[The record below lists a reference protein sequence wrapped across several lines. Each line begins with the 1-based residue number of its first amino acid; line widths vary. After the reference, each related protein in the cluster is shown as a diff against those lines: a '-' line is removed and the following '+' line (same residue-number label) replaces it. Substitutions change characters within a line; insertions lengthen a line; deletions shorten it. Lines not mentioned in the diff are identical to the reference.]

1 VFKIILHQSFTL
13 SYRVEGKGL
22 PVMLLHGFAEDGTI
36 WDQLTTS
43 LKNNFRLIIP
53 DLPGCGKSSPLP
65 GSGPSSPL
73 PEAPTL
79 EDLAGL
85 IIAILDEEGIQQVIL
100 IGHSMGGY
108 ITLAVAEKYPDRL
121 KAFGL
126 FHSTAYADSD
136 EKVAGRRKSIE
147 FIRKNGAPA
156 FIRQS
161 TPNLF
166 AESTRKERP
175 ELINSLIDRYVSFD
189 PDTLIH
195 YQQAMIS
202 RPDRTHVLQQFTGPV
217 LFILGEQDALIP
229 LQSGLQQTHMPRLSH
244 IHILEN
250 AGHMGM
256 LENSDG
262 SRRILHDFLRQ
273 Y

>member
-1 VFKIILHQSFTL
+1 MFKTILHQSFTL
-13 SYRVEGKGL
+13 SYQVTGKDL
-22 PVMLLHGFAEDGTI
+22 PVVVLLHGFAEDGTI

-43 LKNNFRLIIP
+43 LKDNYRLLIP
-53 DLPGCGKSSPLP
+53 DLPGCGRSPLP
-65 GSGPSSPL
+65 AI
-73 PEAPTL
+73 PEAGIPL

-85 IIAILDEEGIQQVIL
+85 LIALLDAEDIQQAIL

-108 ITLAVAEKYPDRL
+108 ITLALAEKYPHRL

-136 EKVAGRRKSIE
+136 EKIAGRRKSIE

-166 AESTRKERP
+166 AESTRQEHP
-175 ELINSLIDRYVSFD
+175 ELINSLIDRYASFD
-189 PDTLIH
+189 PNTLIL
-195 YQQAMIS
+195 YQLAMIS
-202 RPDRTHVLQQFTGPV
+202 RPDRTRVYQQFNGPV
-217 LFILGEQDALIP
+217 LFILGQQDALVP
-229 LQSGLQQTHMPRLSH
+229 LQSGLQQTHMPRVSH

>member
-1 VFKIILHQSFTL
+1 VHKTILHQSFTL
-13 SYRVEGKGL
+13 SYQVEGEGL
-22 PVMLLHGFAEDGTI
+22 PVVLLHGFAEDGTI
-36 WDQLTTS
+36 WDELTAS
-43 LKNNFRLIIP
+43 LKNNYRLITA
-53 DLPGCGKSSPLP
+53 DLPGCGKS
-65 GSGPSSPL
+65 PL
-73 PEAPTL
+73 PEIPKTGMPL
-79 EDLAGL
+79 EELANL
-85 IIAILDEEGIQQVIL
+85 VIALLDKEGIRQCVL

-121 KAFGL
+121 KAIGL
-126 FHSTAYADSD
+126 FHSTAYPDSD
-136 EKVAGRRKSIE
+136 EKKAGRRKCIE
-147 FIRKNGAPA
+147 FINNNGSPA

-175 ELINSLIDRYVSFD
+175 ELITSLIDRYVTFD
-189 PDTLIH
+189 PTALIH
-195 YQQAMIS
+195 YQEAMIS

-217 LFILGEQDALIP
+217 LFIIGEQDAIIP
-229 LQSGLQQTHMPRLSH
+229 LQSSLQQTHMPRLSH

-256 LENSDG
+256 LEDKDG
-262 SRRILHDFLRQ
+262 SLRILDDFLRQ

>member
-1 VFKIILHQSFTL
+1 VHKTILHRSFTL
-13 SYRVEGKGL
+13 SYKIEGKGF
-22 PVMLLHGFAEDGTI
+22 PVVLLHGFAEDGTI
-36 WDQLTTS
+36 WDGLTAS
-43 LKNNFRLIIP
+43 LKNDYRLIVA
-53 DLPGCGKSSPLP
+53 DLPGCGR
-65 GSGPSSPL
+65 SPL
-73 PEAPTL
+73 PEIPKAGMPL
-79 EDLAGL
+79 EELADL
-85 IIAILDEEGIQQVIL
+85 IIALLDEEGIQQCIL

-126 FHSTAYADSD
+126 FHSTAYADSA
-136 EKVAGRRKSIE
+136 EKIAGRRKSIE
-147 FIRKNGAPA
+147 FINKNGAPA

-175 ELINSLIDRYVSFD
+175 ELINSLIDRYASFD
-189 PDTLIH
+189 PNTLVH
-195 YQQAMIS
+195 YQEAMIS

-217 LFILGEQDALIP
+217 LFIIGEQDALIP
-229 LQSGLQQTHMPRLSH
+229 LQSSLQQTHMPRLSH

-256 LENSDG
+256 LENRDG
-262 SRRILHDFLRQ
+262 SHRILDDFLRQ

>member
-1 VFKIILHQSFTL
+1 
-13 SYRVEGKGL
+13 
-22 PVMLLHGFAEDGTI
+22 MLLHGFAEDGTI
-36 WDQLTTS
+36 WDQLTVS
-43 LKNNFRLIIP
+43 LKDNFRLIIP
-53 DLPGCGKSSPLP
+53 DLPGCGKSPLP
-65 GSGPSSPL
+65 AI
-73 PEAPTL
+73 PEADTTL
-79 EDLAGL
+79 DDLADP
-85 IIAILDEEGIQQVIL
+85 IIALLDEEGIQQAIL

-136 EKVAGRRKSIE
+136 EKVTGRRKSIE

-202 RPDRTHVLQQFTGPV
+202 RPGRTHVLQQFTGPV